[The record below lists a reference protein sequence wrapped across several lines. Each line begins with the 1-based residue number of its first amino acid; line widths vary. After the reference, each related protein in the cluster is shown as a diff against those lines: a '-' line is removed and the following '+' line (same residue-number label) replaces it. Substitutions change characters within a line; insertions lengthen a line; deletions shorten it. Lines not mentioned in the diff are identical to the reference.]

1 MSLEV
6 SLEGVQ
12 VRLRGTQ
19 EDLMSFPLVR
29 ISFVADTNDLL
40 VVMAIKDSTG
50 TPTSKLAPPLSGGVK
65 LVKMGCH
72 VFQSAN
78 VSCVALGS
86 AGILPL
92 LHCQPCLMLTKTYE
106 CFGSRGMH
114 FVLQCVKQC
123 ELANIQF
130 TRFYFHAPLA
140 LPPFKYLLNTALM
153 KSCDSRNGRMA

>member
-1 MSLEV
+1 MLLAV

-50 TPTSKLAPPLSGGVK
+50 TPTSKLAPPLSGGVQ

-78 VSCVALGS
+78 VSCVALAS

-92 LHCQPCLMLTKTYE
+92 LHCQPCLMFAKTHE
-106 CFGSRGMH
+106 CFGTRGMH
-114 FVLQCVKQC
+114 FVLQYLKQC
-123 ELANIQF
+123 ELANIQL
-130 TRFYFHAPLA
+130 TRFDFHASSAKPSL
-140 LPPFKYLLNTALM
+140 KYLLNTALT
-153 KSCDSRNGRMA
+153 K

>member
-50 TPTSKLAPPLSGGVK
+50 TPTSKLAPPLSGGVQ

-86 AGILPL
+86 AR
-92 LHCQPCLMLTKTYE
+92 H
-106 CFGSRGMH
+106 S
-114 FVLQCVKQC
+114 
-123 ELANIQF
+123 
-130 TRFYFHAPLA
+130 PLA
-140 LPPFKYLLNTALM
+140 ALSTLLDVYQGIQVFWYKRNAL
-153 KSCDSRNGRMA
+153 CAAVPEAV